1 MFQNLKRRML
11 LSLLAMVILAF
22 VLALPTN
29 EADAINTPWCS
40 VSGRYI
46 KDAQGNNV
54 ELRGVSLIDV
64 GVADTRT
71 RNARQLIDMATNE
84 SDGWYARGVRLPVYT
99 EAIDYTPGWN
109 ANPHDYL

>member
-1 MFQNLKRRML
+1 MHSVSRSRSL
-11 LSLLAMVILAF
+11 LNVLLLFVLMASLLAIPGGSVG
-22 VLALPTN
+22 
-29 EADAINTPWCS
+29 AINTPWLS

-84 SDGWYARGVRLPVYT
+84 SDGWYARVVRLPVYP
-99 EAIDYTPGWN
+99 EAIDFTPGWN
-109 ANPHDYL
+109 ANPDA